1 MIAVLDIFMQVK
13 IFINLL
19 SLKVLKVFYKVQNQV
34 KVKELLLALQSYT
47 METNKKLAN
56 MVFNDNQYFV
66 EGTVP
71 NCVCICLEYFA
82 KGTVTNYVCIF

>member
-34 KVKELLLALQSYT
+34 KVIELLL
-47 METNKKLAN
+47 
-56 MVFNDNQYFV
+56 DNS
-66 EGTVP
+66 
-71 NCVCICLEYFA
+71 
-82 KGTVTNYVCIF
+82 

>member
-34 KVKELLLALQSYT
+34 KVKELLL
-47 METNKKLAN
+47 
-56 MVFNDNQYFV
+56 DNS
-66 EGTVP
+66 
-71 NCVCICLEYFA
+71 
-82 KGTVTNYVCIF
+82 

>member
-34 KVKELLLALQSYT
+34 KVKELLL
-47 METNKKLAN
+47 
-56 MVFNDNQYFV
+56 DN
-66 EGTVP
+66 
-71 NCVCICLEYFA
+71 N
-82 KGTVTNYVCIF
+82 